1 MSKKYKKVVQS
12 IRYKHSPYTAR
23 TVLKTTPLRKAVVSQ
38 LASTIKR
45 ECSQL
50 CSRHGDSVLRFL
62 SVLELRDF
70 KWKMLIRE
78 LKKKAPCVL
87 RAAAESKRFLPSESI
102 VGMAASMLLY
112 GRNSQLCIPQAVN
125 SIVLY
130 IGHCSKMVCLLLLFM
145 QFYCSDPPILLSIF
159 ISI

>member
-1 MSKKYKKVVQS
+1 MPKKYKKVVQS

-50 CSRHGDSVLRFL
+50 CSRNHGDSVLRFL

-78 LKKKAPCVL
+78 LKKKAPTLLRVL

-130 IGHCSKMVCLLLLFM
+130 TGHCSKLVCLLLLFM
-145 QFYCSDPPILLSIF
+145 QFHCNF
-159 ISI
+159 I